1 MRHRQLLLIAVSAI
15 SLSAGAACAAT
26 ADAAAAASTT
36 ANNSASELGELV
48 VTGSR
53 APPRSRLD
61 TVAPVDVVSSTAL
74 QHNGS
79 TELGQTLSE
88 TLPSL
93 NFPRPTLTDGTD
105 SVRPATLR
113 GLAPD
118 QVLVLVNGKRRQ
130 TSALVNLNGSI
141 GRGTASV
148 DLNTIPTAALGTVE
162 VLRDGAS
169 AMYGSDAI
177 AGVINLRLREA
188 SHGGGFSVTV
198 GGYDTNVQTTPAALP
213 ANATWTVQP
222 NRHVTDGLVTTVSGW
237 SGFGLGESGFLT
249 VTGEYKH
256 QDHTVRAGPD
266 PRPQYAVLPG
276 GVYDPREQTIN
287 RIGDWFGDPNLEQ
300 YSFFA
305 NSGYDVGAVHLYGW
319 ASYQH
324 RYTESGGVFRRPC
337 SATPY
342 CYINNLTPIV
352 TSGSGATVS
361 KNSSIQDIA
370 SIYPDGFLPKIAPTI
385 QDASAAVGAKFQ
397 VAGWDADTS
406 LVWGTNKIDYRVIN
420 SLNVALGPQ
429 SPTTFDAGGLQY
441 SHLTGNAD
449 FTRQFNP
456 PNMADPITL
465 AAGLEYRYER
475 YSIRAG
481 ELNSYT
487 GGPTPPP
494 SVTGA
499 LFNGTGSTTV
509 VDAAGAQVFPGFQ
522 PSNAGTNDRSSIAGY
537 VDMDVHPLHQL
548 DVDGAVRAEHYTDF
562 GNVVTGKLASR
573 YDFSDMFAIRGAL
586 SNGFRAPA
594 LQQTSFTTTSTT
606 FINNAPFQIATLQP
620 TSPVAEAVGGKALEP
635 ERSMNYSVGGV
646 FRYKAFS
653 LTVDAYRINVT
664 NRIVLSENLTQAN
677 VIALLP
683 ANSGV
688 SGLRFFI
695 NGVNTTTNGIDLVA
709 TYKITTDNLGS
720 FELTGSAS
728 HDKTLVTKLPSTQ
741 ALANLNPPAILFGR
755 VNTLVFQE
763 GQPDWKGV
771 IGLDWTRGMFGA
783 TGRLT
788 YYGDVVAP
796 GTAADG
802 SQDLQIGTHVVADLE
817 VRANLGRRLQ
827 VALGADNLFDEYPN
841 PVKNST
847 GGAFS
852 SYSPFGFDGR
862 FVYGRVS
869 YNW

>member
-1 MRHRQLLLIAVSAI
+1 MRIRLSLLLAASAV
-15 SLSAGAACAAT
+15 SLSAGAASAAE
-26 ADAAAAASTT
+26 ANASSDAAQV
-36 ANNSASELGELV
+36 GELV

-53 APPRSRLD
+53 TPPRSRLD
-61 TVAPVDVVSSTAL
+61 TVSPVDVVSSTAL

-79 TELGQTLSE
+79 TELAQTLAE

-130 TSALVNLNGSI
+130 TSALVNLNGSV

-148 DLNTIPTAALGTVE
+148 DLNTIPTAALNTVE

-177 AGVINLRLREA
+177 AGVVNLRLREA

-198 GGYDTNVQTTPAALP
+198 GGYDTNVHTTPAALP
-213 ANATWTVQP
+213 ANATWTVNP
-222 NRHVTDGLVTTVSGW
+222 DRHVNDGLVTTVSGW
-237 SGFGLGESGFLT
+237 TGLSLGQNGFLT
-249 VTGEYKH
+249 VSGEYKH

-266 PRPQYAVLPG
+266 ARPQYAVLAG

-300 YSFFA
+300 FSFFG
-305 NSGYDVGAVHLYGW
+305 NGGYDVGAVHLYGW

-324 RYTESGGVFRRPC
+324 RVTESGGVFRRPC
-337 SATPY
+337 SATVY
-342 CYINNLTPIV
+342 CYSNNTV
-352 TSGSGATVS
+352 GGAS
-361 KNSSIQDIA
+361 ANSSIQDIA
-370 SIYPDGFLPKIAPTI
+370 SIYPDGFLPKINPTV
-385 QDASAAVGAKFQ
+385 QDASAAFGAKFKL
-397 VAGWDADTS
+397 GEWDADTS
-406 LVWGTNKIDYRVIN
+406 LVWGTNKIDYRIVD
-420 SLNVALGPQ
+420 SLNASLGAA
-429 SPTTFDAGGLQY
+429 SPTTFDSGGLQY
-441 SHLTGNAD
+441 STLVGNAD
-449 FTRQFNP
+449 FSRQFHP
-456 PNMADPITL
+456 AQLADPITL

-487 GGPTPPP
+487 SGTNPKL
-494 SVTGA
+494 TGTK
-499 LFNGTGSTTV
+499 FDGSGSINV
-509 VDAAGAQVFPGFQ
+509 PYAAGAQVFPGFQ
-522 PSNAGTNDRSSIAGY
+522 PSNAGTTDRSSIAGY
-537 VDMDVHPLHQL
+537 VDLDVHPLHEL
-548 DVDGAVRAEHYTDF
+548 DTDVAIRAEHYTDF
-562 GNVVTGKLASR
+562 GSVVTGKLAGR
-573 YDFSDMFAIRGAL
+573 YDFSEMFAIRGAI

-606 FINNAPFQIATLQP
+606 FINGTPFQIATLP
-620 TSPVAEAVGGKALEP
+620 PGSPVAAAIGGKPLEP

-646 FRYKAFS
+646 FRLGAFS
-653 LTVDAYRINVT
+653 FTVDAYRINVT
-664 NRIVLSENLTQAN
+664 NRIVLSENLTASN

-683 ANSGV
+683 ANSGI

-695 NGVNTTTNGIDLVA
+695 NGVNTTTNGVELVA
-709 TYKITTDNLGS
+709 TYKIRTDNLGT

-728 HDKTLVTKLPSTQ
+728 HNETLVTKLPSTTP
-741 ALANLNPPAILFGR
+741 LANLNPPAVLFGR
-755 VNTLVFQE
+755 VNTLVFQN
-763 GQPDWKGV
+763 GQPQWKGV
-771 IGLDWTRGMFGA
+771 VGVDWTYGIWGA

-788 YYGDVVAP
+788 YYGNVLNP
-796 GTAADG
+796 GTTAVNDVWLG
-802 SQDLQIGTHVVADLE
+802 QHVVADME
-817 VRANLGRRLQ
+817 VRANISQRLQ
-827 VALGADNLFDEYPN
+827 VAVGANNLFDEYPN
-841 PVKNST
+841 PIPNST